1 LLTHYN
7 NIKNPSKVM
16 IPPIIVN
23 SWEGNS
29 IPDSGRIILVGLG
42 PWVITS
48 VGMGVLVGGTGVEVG
63 PGVGVD
69 VGMLVGVGV
78 EVGPGVGVDVGRG
91 VKVGVLVGER
101 GVDVGRGVKVG
112 VLVGERG
119 VDVGRGVKVGV
130 LVGERGVD
138 VEIGVLV
145 GVLQIFR

>member
-48 VGMGVLVGGTGVEVG
+48 VGTGVLVGGTGVEVG
-63 PGVGVD
+63 PGVGV
-69 VGMLVGVGV
+69 
-78 EVGPGVGVDVGRG
+78 EVGPGVGVEVGRLVGVGVELGPGVGVAVGRGVEVAVGRG

-101 GVDVGRGVKVG
+101 GVSVG
-112 VLVGERG
+112 VS
-119 VDVGRGVKVGV
+119 
-130 LVGERGVD
+130 
-138 VEIGVLV
+138 V